1 MPGGVDGSVG
11 TFSKSRAMG
20 EDARVDNPE
29 LLIISKWRKMCGF
42 IHHLCAVEAA
52 AGDDR
57 IVPPKQP
64 QPKIFAALARQKVLG
79 VRLGGAVEVIV

>member
-1 MPGGVDGSVG
+1 MRESITPNSLSFPNG
-11 TFSKSRAMG
+11 
-20 EDARVDNPE
+20 AR
-29 LLIISKWRKMCGF
+29 CAGF